1 MPRRKVAHPFYQ
13 EVGSRLRKRR
23 EELGLAMDAVTA
35 KTGIRKGHLSSIES
49 GRVFSRFETYVLL
62 ARALDMSLDRLVDGI
77 PIEPREHEQ
86 SEGRGSIVIRKRP
99 RVERRRARSVR
110 GLFGVTIALG
120 RRIWRN
126 NAATTGR

>member
-77 PIEPREHEQ
+77 PIESREHEQ
-86 SEGRGSIVIRKRP
+86 TTNPTNEPRKSAKKRSRTATRGD
-99 RVERRRARSVR
+99 AQ
-110 GLFGVTIALG
+110 
-120 RRIWRN
+120 
-126 NAATTGR
+126 